1 MSEKKPIASPALF
14 KQISDWFMTLPHC
27 QVLGFKF
34 GDAHYGCMTVCLP
47 FKDELIGNPATR
59 VIHGG
64 VVTSL
69 VDSTSAG
76 AIYTMLTELEAI
88 ATLDL
93 RLDYLRPAKPDFPIY
108 CTAECYKL
116 TKQIAFTRATAYQDD
131 INDPVAYSVG
141 TFMRNS
147 VREVQS

>member
-1 MSEKKPIASPALF
+1 MSERPVASPELF
-14 KQISDWFMTLPHC
+14 KQISNWFMALPHC
-27 QVLGFKF
+27 QTLGFEFVEAHF
-34 GDAHYGCMTVCLP
+34 GSLIVCLP

-64 VVTSL
+64 AVTSL

-76 AIYTMLTELEAI
+76 AIYTMMTEVEPI

-93 RLDYLRPAKPDFPIY
+93 RLDYLRPAKPDLPVY
-108 CTAECYKL
+108 CKAECYKL
-116 TKQIAFTRATAYQDD
+116 TAQIAFTRATAYQED
-131 INDPVAYSVG
+131 IHDPIAYSVG

-147 VREVQS
+147 VREVVA